1 MSNLPLKPLP
11 WDWVNTKDKDTNG
24 ICRAKSPSHEYIV
37 RMNAGGEVYVDYYKF
52 DNSEGENNR
61 KDEPPVFDSVSTAQ
75 DWVETTHYPSKMQ
88 PYVKPDSITD
98 IANWFKAAKPEPTD
112 KDKTTQLGCV
122 VEEFAELMESV
133 GFEGTARELQ
143 GIADELKGFTP
154 KYATK
159 FVSRINKIDALDATS
174 DITVT
179 VQGFNQ
185 LMGFN
190 GLGAQREVIR
200 SNNSKMVKGKFIFDD
215 NGKIQKPESYSKP
228 DLTKFVEVT
237 K

>member
-1 MSNLPLKPLP
+1 MGQMMNNLQPLV
-11 WDWVNTKDKDTNG
+11 WS
-24 ICRAKSPSHEYIV
+24 RALTAQSAFHQYLV
-37 RMNAGGEVYVDYYKF
+37 
-52 DNSEGENNR
+52 R
-61 KDEPPVFDSVSTAQ
+61 KDDEATKRSKSQYVVNYGRLNTQKSMNIATGFATIDDAKE
-75 DWVETTHYPSKMQ
+75 WAWNHYNEKMQ

-159 FVSRINKIDALDATS
+159 FVERINKIDSLDATS

-200 SNNSKMVKGKFIFDD
+200 SNNSKMVNGKFIFDA
-215 NGKIQKPESYSKP
+215 NGKITKPESYSEP
-228 DLTKFVEVT
+228 DLTLFVKQGE
-237 K
+237 